1 VPSAAN
7 TTTKEE
13 EGIIA
18 IVKVKPTKNNAV
30 VIIDKRGENDNSGF
44 FFDPKISSC
53 AYYNL
58 HKNHPNT
65 KEEYIHTFSQH
76 NAVSVKGCHPYMMIS
91 KRLLLSAQMVV
102 AVI

>member
-1 VPSAAN
+1 M
-7 TTTKEE
+7 TTKEE

-58 HKNHPNT
+58 HKNLAEH
-65 KEEYIHTFSQH
+65 ERSIHTFSQL

-91 KRLLLSAQMVV
+91 KSLLLSAQMVV

>member
-1 VPSAAN
+1 M
-7 TTTKEE
+7 TTKEE
-13 EGIIA
+13 EGIIV

-58 HKNHPNT
+58 HKNPAEHERSIFTHSLNLMQ
-65 KEEYIHTFSQH
+65 Y
-76 NAVSVKGCHPYMMIS
+76 
-91 KRLLLSAQMVV
+91 R
-102 AVI
+102 